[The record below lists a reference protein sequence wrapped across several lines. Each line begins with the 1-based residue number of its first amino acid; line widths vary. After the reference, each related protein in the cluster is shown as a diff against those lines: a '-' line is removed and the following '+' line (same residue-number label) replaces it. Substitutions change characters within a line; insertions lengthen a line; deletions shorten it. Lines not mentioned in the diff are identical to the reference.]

1 MSTLKVND
9 IVEATSGGGKI
20 FPARVSGTLNGS
32 SFALEQSNGVSSAQD
47 NGVGNYQFNFSNNFS
62 NAQYFACGVS
72 CNYSTTASY
81 SSYIPLN
88 YGGGNIDDTRTTSQ
102 CKVGAYEGSYAD
114 CPSAGVLCEGP

>member
-1 MSTLKVND
+1 MSTLKVNALQD
-9 IVEATSGGGKI
+9 TSGNG
-20 FPARVSGTLNGS
+20 FYPARVSGTLNGS

-72 CNYSTTASY
+72 CNYVAGF

-102 CKVGAYEGSYAD
+102 CKVGAYESSYAD